1 MSEKLVSQRQE
12 LRGVGVSSGIGFGHA
27 RVMQTSSLQVPR
39 YSVTAEDVDKE
50 IGRLRKSVSSVSREL
65 DQMIRRSPKK
75 APKEVKTFLE
85 VFKLLV
91 NDSTM
96 FDDVSDRIQT
106 QQINVEWALQKHLED
121 MLKLFDSLTDAYLAE
136 RSDDIVHVIR
146 RLQEELTGERRKIQE
161 KVRNAQSEVI
171 LVTNDLSIADVIW
184 LTEYEE
190 LDLVGIVTEKG
201 GPTSHTALLSQTLFI
216 PAVVGVAGALSVI
229 KNNDRIFVDSNSGQI
244 ICNPTA
250 SEIKEI
256 ERKVKAQ
263 EKKYSQLYR
272 ARRRVAET
280 KDKFRVTLKA
290 NVAMVSGLDEILHL
304 GAQGVGLF
312 RSEYLFMGR
321 DNLPEEREQMESY
334 RELIDTMAGR
344 PVTIRTIDVGGDKLL
359 SAEARKRN
367 YFSSA
372 EKEDNPALGLRAIR
386 FTLAN
391 PNLFITQI
399 RAILRA
405 ASGADVR
412 IMLPMISSL
421 QEIREAKRYIELAK
435 TQLRE
440 EKLEF
445 NEFVP
450 VGIMIELPAAVICAE
465 ELLAEA
471 DFASLGTNDLIQY
484 TLGVDR
490 GNPSVAPLYDECHP
504 AVLRLIRAAVKA
516 AQKQNKPISIC
527 GEMGGRREMV
537 PFFLGLGI
545 SELSM
550 VPMQIPIVKEMI
562 RSLKRSSCQ
571 RLTLKLVKSRDSG
584 EVRKLLE
591 QFTEKGVEEN
601 VG

>member
-50 IGRLRKSVSSVSREL
+50 IGRLKKAVGSVSREL

-96 FDDVSDRIQT
+96 FEDVSDLIESQL
-106 QQINVEWALQKHLED
+106 INVEWALQKHLED
-121 MLKLFDSLTDAYLAE
+121 TLKLFDNL
-136 RSDDIVHVIR
+136 
-146 RLQEELTGERRKIQE
+146 
-161 KVRNAQSEVI
+161 
-171 LVTNDLSIADVIW
+171 
-184 LTEYEE
+184 
-190 LDLVGIVTEKG
+190 
-201 GPTSHTALLSQTLFI
+201 
-216 PAVVGVAGALSVI
+216 
-229 KNNDRIFVDSNSGQI
+229 SNSGQI

-250 SEIKEI
+250 AEIKEI
-256 ERKVKAQ
+256 ERNVKAQ

-272 ARRRVAET
+272 ARRRAAET

-321 DNLPEEREQMESY
+321 DNLPDEREQMESY

-359 SAEARKRN
+359 NAEARKRN
-367 YFSSA
+367 YFSGA

-405 ASGADVR
+405 AYGADVR

-421 QEIREAKRYIELAK
+421 QEIREAKRYVELAK

-440 EKLEF
+440 EKLDF
-445 NEFVP
+445 NDTVP

-504 AVLRLIRAAVKA
+504 AVLRLIRAATKA
-516 AQKQNKPISIC
+516 AQKQDKPISIC

-545 SELSM
+545 NELSM

-571 RLTLKLVKSRDSG
+571 RLTLKLVKSRDSE

-591 QFTEKGVEEN
+591 QFTEKGAEEN

>member
-50 IGRLRKSVSSVSREL
+50 IGRLKKAVGSVSREL

-96 FDDVSDRIQT
+96 FEDVSDRIESKL
-106 QQINVEWALQKHLED
+106 INVEWALQKHLED
-121 MLKLFDSLTDAYLAE
+121 TLKLFDNLTDAYLAE

-216 PAVVGVAGALSVI
+216 PAVVGVAGAVSVI

-250 SEIKEI
+250 AEIKEI
-256 ERKVKAQ
+256 ERNVKAQ

-272 ARRRVAET
+272 ARRRAAET

-312 RSEYLFMGR
+312 RSEYLFMG
-321 DNLPEEREQMESY
+321 
-334 RELIDTMAGR
+334 
-344 PVTIRTIDVGGDKLL
+344 
-359 SAEARKRN
+359 
-367 YFSSA
+367 
-372 EKEDNPALGLRAIR
+372 
-386 FTLAN
+386 
-391 PNLFITQI
+391 
-399 RAILRA
+399 
-405 ASGADVR
+405 SG
-412 IMLPMISSL
+412 
-421 QEIREAKRYIELAK
+421 
-435 TQLRE
+435 
-440 EKLEF
+440 
-445 NEFVP
+445 
-450 VGIMIELPAAVICAE
+450 
-465 ELLAEA
+465 
-471 DFASLGTNDLIQY
+471 
-484 TLGVDR
+484 
-490 GNPSVAPLYDECHP
+490 
-504 AVLRLIRAAVKA
+504 
-516 AQKQNKPISIC
+516 
-527 GEMGGRREMV
+527 
-537 PFFLGLGI
+537 
-545 SELSM
+545 
-550 VPMQIPIVKEMI
+550 
-562 RSLKRSSCQ
+562 
-571 RLTLKLVKSRDSG
+571 
-584 EVRKLLE
+584 
-591 QFTEKGVEEN
+591 
-601 VG
+601 

>member
-229 KNNDRIFVDSNSGQI
+229 KNNDRIFVDSNS
-244 ICNPTA
+244 CL
-250 SEIKEI
+250 
-256 ERKVKAQ
+256 
-263 EKKYSQLYR
+263 LY
-272 ARRRVAET
+272 T
-280 KDKFRVTLKA
+280 
-290 NVAMVSGLDEILHL
+290 
-304 GAQGVGLF
+304 
-312 RSEYLFMGR
+312 
-321 DNLPEEREQMESY
+321 
-334 RELIDTMAGR
+334 
-344 PVTIRTIDVGGDKLL
+344 
-359 SAEARKRN
+359 
-367 YFSSA
+367 
-372 EKEDNPALGLRAIR
+372 
-386 FTLAN
+386 
-391 PNLFITQI
+391 
-399 RAILRA
+399 
-405 ASGADVR
+405 
-412 IMLPMISSL
+412 
-421 QEIREAKRYIELAK
+421 
-435 TQLRE
+435 
-440 EKLEF
+440 
-445 NEFVP
+445 
-450 VGIMIELPAAVICAE
+450 
-465 ELLAEA
+465 
-471 DFASLGTNDLIQY
+471 
-484 TLGVDR
+484 
-490 GNPSVAPLYDECHP
+490 
-504 AVLRLIRAAVKA
+504 
-516 AQKQNKPISIC
+516 
-527 GEMGGRREMV
+527 
-537 PFFLGLGI
+537 
-545 SELSM
+545 
-550 VPMQIPIVKEMI
+550 
-562 RSLKRSSCQ
+562 
-571 RLTLKLVKSRDSG
+571 SRC
-584 EVRKLLE
+584 V
-591 QFTEKGVEEN
+591 
-601 VG
+601 

>member
-256 ERKVKAQ
+256 ERNVKAQ

-280 KDKFRVTLKA
+280 KDKFRVT
-290 NVAMVSGLDEILHL
+290 AMVSGLDEILHL

-545 SELSM
+545 NELSM